1 MLLLSLPRARPN
13 VRLMDKSPYAESNV
27 SSFPSRLGIE
37 TEDPPGIRP
46 GFPILGVFRLKGQP
60 KRDDG
65 MIFGSCKA
73 SQTPVYPIR
82 DAIRPGF
89 VSRYEFRRVP
99 VCVPLSVSL
108 SRPPSGGFPAGRG
121 RVCSCARVGSTT
133 KSINHAGHRSHR
145 DHQRPEHL
153 PETAERGPVP
163 EIRLP

>member
-1 MLLLSLPRARPN
+1 MGN
-13 VRLMDKSPYAESNV
+13 VGLMDKSPYAESNV

-82 DAIRPGF
+82 GCDSARIR
-89 VSRYEFRRVP
+89 
-99 VCVPLSVSL
+99 
-108 SRPPSGGFPAGRG
+108 
-121 RVCSCARVGSTT
+121 
-133 KSINHAGHRSHR
+133 I
-145 DHQRPEHL
+145 
-153 PETAERGPVP
+153 
-163 EIRLP
+163 

>member
-89 VSRYEFRRVP
+89 VSRDGLNKSVDCNSTHRKLSRADGLFR
-99 VCVPLSVSL
+99 VSL
-108 SRPPSGGFPAGRG
+108 GMNSGVFRSASHYPYHSHALRAAGFRQVGAG
-121 RVCSCARVGSTT
+121 SAHAR
-133 KSINHAGHRSHR
+133 A
-145 DHQRPEHL
+145 
-153 PETAERGPVP
+153 
-163 EIRLP
+163 